1 MTEGTNTP
9 THECFPAQTRG
20 ENVLN
25 VPLVQ
30 LLQPPQCCPGY
41 LHKRAEGR
49 GTEVVLLP
57 GRHLPQ
63 GQHAWGVKPLQGRQ
77 VCASQG
83 VI

>member
-30 LLQPPQCCPGY
+30 LLQPPSAALGTYTRELRAAGRRWCCCQADTCPRDSMPGE
-41 LHKRAEGR
+41 LNPCRADR
-49 GTEVVLLP
+49 SAL
-57 GRHLPQ
+57 
-63 GQHAWGVKPLQGRQ
+63 VKE
-77 VCASQG
+77 
-83 VI
+83 